1 MFNVIVIAVSIW
13 LATVNTKI
21 TYYSFALMAIINTL
35 IGIIQE
41 IRAKLTI
48 DKLSLLRVMVGQP
61 STDENWSDN
70 VLLSYLKL
78 AGEKII
84 NRAYPYDDTVTE
96 VPRRY
101 GALQCEIAS
110 YLLNKR
116 GAEGQTSHSENGVN
130 RTYENADVP
139 ESLMSNVTPFIEVM

>member
-1 MFNVIVIAVSIW
+1 MTEV
-13 LATVNTKI
+13 
-21 TYYSFALMAIINTL
+21 
-35 IGIIQE
+35 E
-41 IRAKLTI
+41 
-48 DKLSLLRVMVGQP
+48 KLSMLRVMVGQP
-61 STDENWSDN
+61 NDNNEWSDE
-70 VLLSYLKL
+70 VLETYLQI

-101 GALQCEIAS
+101 GILQCEIAC

-116 GAEGQTSHSENGVN
+116 GAEGESSHSENGIS

-139 ESLMSNVTPFIEVM
+139 ES